1 MAEIKKKAE
10 AGRTAKAPKKAR
22 TKKKVVTKRRA
33 ESAKKVGIGKRAE
46 TERRAKIKAPAEAV
60 KKVEVARSVGATKKA
75 EIKKRTRSRKRATT
89 KNQAKTTG
97 KARVAEPDARNVV
110 EFAPTRDFVPDTSVA
125 AWLTAVATAGGAV
138 SADRVRSIH
147 GLVTSLK
154 DCGVWD
160 RLDRLWVFA
169 AENQA
174 QALVD
179 LVGLGQATAVNEPSF
194 ITDLGYAF
202 DGSTQYIDTGFD
214 AAAAPAPRY
223 SRNSASFGGA
233 IFAGATI
240 AGVEFGNDYST
251 YSMLITRYSNERRFQ
266 INSATDSAQ
275 KIPHN
280 EVFVGHFH
288 GQRSAENLTELF
300 LDGVLQGS
308 SLEPSSQVPARTFF
322 VGAGRWATGPGN
334 YSNAS
339 ISTAHV
345 GGSLSPEQV
354 VQFDTAIRTY
364 LNSIAPSPNP

>member
-1 MAEIKKKAE
+1 MTKKLAEIKKKAE
-10 AGRTAKAPKKAR
+10 AARTAKAAR
-22 TKKKVVTKRRA
+22 KSKIKKKVGTKRRA
-33 ESAKKVGIGKRAE
+33 E
-46 TERRAKIKAPAEAV
+46 PA
-60 KKVEVARSVGATKKA
+60 KKA
-75 EIKKRTRSRKRATT
+75 EIKKRTRSRKRSTP
-89 KNQAKTTG
+89 KIQAEARE
-97 KARVAEPDARNVV
+97 KARWAEPDARNVV
-110 EFAPTRDFVPDTSVA
+110 ECAPTRDFVPDTSVA
-125 AWLTAVATAGGAV
+125 VWLTAVATAGGAV
-138 SADRVRSIH
+138 SADRVRLLD

-214 AAAAPAPRY
+214 AASAPAPRY

-240 AGVEFGNDYST
+240 TGVEFGNDYST
-251 YSMLITRYSNERRFQ
+251 YSMLITRYSNVRRFQ
-266 INSATDSAQ
+266 INSATDSVQ
-275 KIPHN
+275 KIPNN

-308 SLEPSSQVPARTFF
+308 SLEPSSQVPAQTFF
-322 VGAGRWATGPGN
+322 VGAGTERSGPSN

-354 VQFDTAIRTY
+354 VQFDAAIRTY
-364 LNSIAPSPNP
+364 LKSIAPPPNS